1 MSKADFSVAFLAR
14 PEQRPA
20 GRSHLCCAPPPQ
32 PPSALRGSPL
42 LLRAKPRGAA
52 PSPGR
57 APAEP
62 GAGQV
67 RALPAEPPRPAPEG
81 GWLSA
86 DESSGYESESAAS
99 GAASPPQPRRLRT
112 AFTSTQICQ
121 LEKTFKRQKYLGAAE
136 RRKLAAALQLSEVQV
151 KTWFQNRRMKLKRQ
165 IQDHHHSLL
174 PPAPFYSYSQGTP
187 PTLLQDYSHYPLG
200 PQQQRLLPLPPS
212 PALQLNSSF
221 QVYDLPQNASY
232 GLVAHDLPYYHQH
245 FLPQL
250 SLLPVFQNKMED
262 KQFNSLKTL

>member
-1 MSKADFSVAFLAR
+1 MGGSCCENMPLTEELPGWICGVSQRLHNMKVPSVV
-14 PEQRPA
+14 QT
-20 GRSHLCCAPPPQ
+20 
-32 PPSALRGSPL
+32 
-42 LLRAKPRGAA
+42 
-52 PSPGR
+52 
-57 APAEP
+57 
-62 GAGQV
+62 
-67 RALPAEPPRPAPEG
+67 
-81 GWLSA
+81 
-86 DESSGYESESAAS
+86 
-99 GAASPPQPRRLRT
+99 GAASQV
-112 AFTSTQICQ
+112 TSIQ
-121 LEKTFKRQKYLGAAE
+121 
-136 RRKLAAALQLSEVQV
+136 ALVNV

-200 PQQQRLLPLPPS
+200 PQQQRLLPLTPS